1 LIFLELILVM
11 VCVLDLYDEWLL
23 HWRVC
28 GSVVIKVEN
37 WPYGIGLY
45 SILMDILSHVKKIA
59 ICYT

>member
-1 LIFLELILVM
+1 M
-11 VCVLDLYDEWLL
+11 VCVLDLYDEWLV

-37 WPYGIGLY
+37 YWPYGFGLY
-45 SILMDILSHVKKIA
+45 SILVDILPHVKKIV